1 MTGDP
6 RFSICQFTTPDT
18 TFEEDLRAL
27 TALGVAGI
35 SICEYKL
42 RPGEEAEQ
50 LRAFRGSGLQAA
62 ICMPV
67 NISPLPTS
75 GAVFPGPEDLEERIE
90 LMCGSVRRLAPFEP
104 ASIVVITGAIRGRE
118 PEQARAAIVEGL
130 RQVAAVAAD
139 AGLRLGLEPQRV
151 DMLPGRTLVSTIP
164 EAVDLLGEVGADNID
179 IVYDTYHLFDTPNIE
194 ELTRTHARYFGG
206 VQVCDLPKKPQGWMD
221 RVLPGDGIIDL
232 PTLLAALDEGGFTG
246 WYDLEIFSDDGR
258 YGTNLPDSLWKRPP
272 TEVLTAGRE
281 AFFREWN
288 ARRKL
293 GSGV

>member
-1 MTGDP
+1 MTRDP
-6 RFSICQFTTPDT
+6 SFSICQFTTPDT
-18 TFEEDLRAL
+18 TFEEDLHAL

-42 RPGEEAEQ
+42 RPGEELEQ
-50 LRAFRGSGLQAA
+50 LRAFRDSGLQAA

-75 GAVFPGPEDLEERIE
+75 GTVFAGPEDLDERIE
-90 LMCGSVRRLAPFEP
+90 LMCGSVHRLAPFEP
-104 ASIVVITGAIRGRE
+104 ASIVVITGAIRGRD

-130 RQVAAVAAD
+130 GRVAAVAAD

-151 DMLPGRTLVSTIP
+151 DMLPGRSLVSTIP
-164 EAVDLLGEVGADNID
+164 EAIAVLGEVGADNID

-194 ELTRTHARYFGG
+194 ELTRTHARSFGG
-206 VQVCDLPKKPQGWMD
+206 VQVCDLPKEPNGWMD

-258 YGTNLPDSLWKRPP
+258 YGTDLPDSLWKRPP
-272 TEVLTAGRE
+272 AELLTAGRE

-288 ARRKL
+288 ARPKL